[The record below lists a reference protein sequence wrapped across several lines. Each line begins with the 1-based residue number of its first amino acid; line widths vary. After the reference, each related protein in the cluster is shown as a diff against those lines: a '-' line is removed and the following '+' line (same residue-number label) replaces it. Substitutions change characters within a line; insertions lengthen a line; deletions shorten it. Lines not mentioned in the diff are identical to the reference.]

1 MLDQSHPVLP
11 QLETRTGREW
21 AQILARYREPNFPRA
36 TYELLVTLVPFLGL
50 WGLAWWALSLSPFL
64 SVVLALCA
72 APFLLRLF
80 AIQHDCGHGAF
91 FKSRTLNDWLGRA
104 LGVLTL
110 TPYDVWRHA
119 HSIHHSSAGNL
130 GRRGIGDIDTLTVA
144 EYAAR
149 TPFQRLKYRV
159 YRNPLVLFGLG

>member
-91 FKSRTLNDWLGRA
+91 FKSRTLNDWLG
-104 LGVLTL
+104 
-110 TPYDVWRHA
+110 
-119 HSIHHSSAGNL
+119 
-130 GRRGIGDIDTLTVA
+130 
-144 EYAAR
+144 
-149 TPFQRLKYRV
+149 
-159 YRNPLVLFGLG
+159 